1 MCYHLC
7 NVCLLLCVCPVELLN
22 QDAHGLSGG
31 CTYDCLS
38 GKDVVVER
46 SDRHFGG
53 VPCENLSLLLGP
65 GGKKWKTCI
74 ADATGV
80 TGRGYKAE
88 REFVVATQIPLS
100 IEEQAECVCVV

>member
-1 MCYHLC
+1 M
-7 NVCLLLCVCPVELLN
+7 
-22 QDAHGLSGG
+22 QDAHLLSGG

-38 GKDVVVER
+38 GKDVVVQR

-65 GGKKWKTCI
+65 GGRKWKTCI
-74 ADATGV
+74 ADAVGV

-88 REFVVATQIPLS
+88 REFVVATEIPLS
-100 IEEQAECVCVV
+100 IEEQADCVCVCVCVCVPVCVRACQVRD